1 MPAITIRQMSTDR
14 AQKIEAAIRRRA
26 AWKDADSNAWR
37 LVDGSGD
44 GLPGIWLDDFAGRWL
59 LSTDAPKL
67 LLDPSLG
74 FRSLYHKVLRKSE
87 REAPAFFAGEPITSR
102 FEIVE
107 DKIRYWIDFQTG
119 YSQGLFLDQRSNRAR
134 VRSLA
139 PGNSILNTFAYTC
152 GFGVAAAFGGAQ
164 TVNVD
169 LSRHFLAWGSS
180 NYELNQIDPDQ
191 HEFYADDVFD
201 RLRFFTRK
209 QRAFDLVILDP
220 PTFSRN
226 RDGKI
231 FRAADHFGQLVSAG
245 LGCVK
250 PGGRLLCCN
259 NSHQL
264 SAPAFRGQIQ
274 QGLAGRVARINAS
287 EPPPDFPGSTHLK
300 TFWIEL

>member
-1 MPAITIRQMSTDR
+1 MTSDQ

-26 AWKDADSNAWR
+26 AWKDADSDAWR
-37 LVDGSGD
+37 LTDGGGD

-59 LSTDAPKL
+59 LSTDAPSPGL
-67 LLDPSLG
+67 SLDPSLG
-74 FRSLYHKVLRKSE
+74 FTSLYHKVLRKFE
-87 REAPAFFAGEPITSR
+87 REAPSFVAGDPVTSR
-102 FEIVE
+102 FQITEG
-107 DKIRYWIDFQTG
+107 KIRYWIDFQAG

-134 VRSLA
+134 VRSIS
-139 PGNSILNTFAYTC
+139 PGISVLNTFAYTC
-152 GFGVAAAFGGAQ
+152 GFGVAAAFAGAQ

-169 LSRHFLAWGSS
+169 LSKHFLEWGKS
-180 NYELNQIDPDQ
+180 NYELNRIDRSQ

-201 RLRFFTRK
+201 RLRFLKRK
-209 QRAFDLVILDP
+209 QRTFDLVILDP

-231 FRAADHFGQLVSAG
+231 FRAADHFGQLVSAA
-245 LGCVK
+245 LGCVR

-264 SAPAFRGQIQ
+264 PASPFRDQIE
-274 QGLAGRVARINAS
+274 QGLAARSARITAS
-287 EPPPDFPGSTHLK
+287 EPPPDFPGSNHLK

>member
-1 MPAITIRQMSTDR
+1 MSTDR
-14 AQKIEAAIRRRA
+14 EQKIGAAILRRA
-26 AWKDADSNAWR
+26 AWKDADSDAWR
-37 LVDGSGD
+37 LADGSGD
-44 GLPGIWLDDFAGRWL
+44 GLSGIWLDDFAGRWL
-59 LSTDAPKL
+59 LSTDAPRPEL
-67 LLDPSLG
+67 SLDPSLG

-87 REAPAFFAGEPITSR
+87 REAPALIAGEPVTSR
-102 FEIVE
+102 FEITE

-139 PGNSILNTFAYTC
+139 PGNSVLNTFAYTC

-169 LSRHFLAWGSS
+169 LSRHFLAWGRS

-191 HEFYADDVFD
+191 HEFYADDVFG

-264 SAPAFRGQIQ
+264 SAPAFRGKSS
-274 QGLAGRVARINAS
+274 RVSPGALPESTQANRPRISRAV
-287 EPPPDFPGSTHLK
+287 L
-300 TFWIEL
+300 I